1 MLMIYRRT
9 YNTYTRLLLVIG
21 AVCILFL
28 LNGCRREL
36 SVLESEKEYIT
47 YPTETRRVKGLFL
60 LNEGNMGSNKCTIDY
75 FNIREGY
82 YLRNIYPERNPEIV
96 KELGDVGNDLQ
107 IHDGKLYAVINCS
120 NFVEVMD
127 VRTAR
132 HLGSI
137 NIPNC
142 RYITFSD
149 DKAYVSSYAGPVQID
164 PNARPG
170 KVVEIDT
177 ETLQITREVTVGYQP
192 EEMVATGGRLYVANS
207 GGYRFPDYDRT
218 VSVIDLDS
226 FQVVDTIDVAINLHR
241 MELDRYGRI
250 YVSSRGDY
258 YGTGADVFVID
269 SRTGTVTGN
278 LGISANEMYLCG
290 DSIYLTGSGW
300 SYTTQS
306 NRATYAIYDTKQ
318 GRIVSDNF
326 ITDGTDQE
334 IKLPYGVAVNPE
346 TKEIYI
352 SDATDYVTPGYLY
365 CFTPD
370 GKMKWKVRTGDIPG
384 HFAFT
389 DEDFY

>member
-1 MLMIYRRT
+1 MIYRRT

-21 AVCILFL
+21 TVCILFL

-36 SVLESEKEYIT
+36 PVLESEKEYIT

-142 RYITFSD
+142 RYITFSG

-269 SRTGTVTGN
+269 SRTGTITGN

>member
-1 MLMIYRRT
+1 MIYRRT

-36 SVLESEKEYIT
+36 PVLESEKEYIT

-82 YLRNIYPERNPEIV
+82 YQRNIYPERNPEIV

-142 RYITFSD
+142 RYITFSG

>member
-36 SVLESEKEYIT
+36 PVLESEKEYIT

-142 RYITFSD
+142 RYITFSG

-218 VSVIDLDS
+218 VSVIDLNN

>member
-1 MLMIYRRT
+1 MIYRRT
-9 YNTYTRLLLVIG
+9 YNTYTLLLLVIR

-36 SVLESEKEYIT
+36 PVLESEKEYIT

-142 RYITFSD
+142 RYITFSG

>member
-36 SVLESEKEYIT
+36 PVLESEKEYIT

-142 RYITFSD
+142 RYITFSG

-177 ETLQITREVTVGYQP
+177 EILQITREVTVGYQP

>member
-36 SVLESEKEYIT
+36 PVLESEKEYIT

-142 RYITFSD
+142 RYITFSG

>member
-1 MLMIYRRT
+1 MIYRRT
-9 YNTYTRLLLVIG
+9 YNTYTRLLLVIR

-36 SVLESEKEYIT
+36 PVLESEKEYIT

-142 RYITFSD
+142 RYITFSG

-177 ETLQITREVTVGYQP
+177 ETLQITRKVTVGYQP

-218 VSVIDLDS
+218 VSVIDLNN

>member
-1 MLMIYRRT
+1 MIYRRT
-9 YNTYTRLLLVIG
+9 YNTYTRLLLVIR

-36 SVLESEKEYIT
+36 PVLESEKEYIT

-142 RYITFSD
+142 RYITFSG

-218 VSVIDLDS
+218 VSVIDLNN

-269 SRTGTVTGN
+269 SLTGTVTGN

>member
-1 MLMIYRRT
+1 MIYRRT
-9 YNTYTRLLLVIG
+9 YNTYTRLLLVIR

-36 SVLESEKEYIT
+36 PVLESEKEYIT

-142 RYITFSD
+142 RYITFSG

-218 VSVIDLDS
+218 VSVIDLNN

>member
-1 MLMIYRRT
+1 MIYRRT

-36 SVLESEKEYIT
+36 PVLESEKEYIT

-142 RYITFSD
+142 RYITFSG

>member
-1 MLMIYRRT
+1 MIYRRT

-21 AVCILFL
+21 TVCSLFL

-36 SVLESEKEYIT
+36 PVLESEKEYIT

-137 NIPNC
+137 SILNC
-142 RYITFSD
+142 RYITFSG

-278 LGISANEMYLCG
+278 LGISASEMYLCG